1 MTCIAAQI
9 IGAKEFWQRKHGN
22 MGDVWTKYN
31 IKVSN
36 ENTCNVCG
44 YLGLHE
50 VSVAPHRGGGGEQ
63 PATQQQPPRH
73 HQLHPQ

>member
-36 ENTCNVCG
+36 ENTPSAE
-44 YLGLHE
+44 LK
-50 VSVAPHRGGGGEQ
+50 
-63 PATQQQPPRH
+63 
-73 HQLHPQ
+73 

>member
-22 MGDVWTKYN
+22 MGDAN

-36 ENTCNVCG
+36 ENTCNVW
-44 YLGLHE
+44 YE
-50 VSVAPHRGGGGEQ
+50 VTLVFMRSV
-63 PATQQQPPRH
+63 
-73 HQLHPQ
+73 